1 MEQLSH
7 DKYPI
12 HVESPRDGVLESASK
27 RVRMIFSVM
36 ASPNRIDILRILNS
50 KGPLTYSELKSLAGF
65 KSKKESGKFAYHLRK
80 LLRQSLVALNRA
92 ERRYTITNL
101 GKLVLSLAR
110 QIEERSIIESGK
122 MYVRTTRPSIEEF
135 NSNKIIQSLVR
146 EANMP
151 LEQAHKITEEV
162 ENKIY
167 KFQAVYLTSS
177 LIRETV
183 NSVLIEHGHEEYR
196 NKLARLGL
204 PASDIVEMLSNADT
218 AKNGLETFMS
228 KAFHSI
234 FTEYLLNNTLPKD
247 IADMHLAGELNISN
261 SGTWGLIPDT
271 IFLDVTEFREKTL
284 QLGGKFLNV
293 SRVHFP
299 SINNSDNF
307 ETYLSLLI
315 SLLSREAS
323 TELVLEGI
331 VAMFLERTKDSA
343 EMSTRFAKALMLSS
357 VAPSYIQSGLPVTTI
372 TIPADGQDATSVSAL
387 LSGYRKYVDSTPI
400 PRIGLSLIYGD
411 TNDQQSQISYH
422 LDDIVSVVRNGGII
436 SVSHDDSLRASSGIR
451 KSIGGKKSGS
461 VVALQS
467 LSINLPRLAY
477 QSNKDETYF
486 RARLA
491 MMIKPALGALHI
503 RKKAVAEL
511 IRKGIVPAL
520 CGNSDFTQSGTIS
533 TIINLIGARES
544 VNDILEHHPKN
555 NGIEVLQKV
564 LRTSVDVTLDQGK
577 YLGDGPVGVAMVAD
591 DSAARFAAL
600 DSDKYGRAYLQSTR
614 QHSNTYS
621 QGLTLYGEQL
631 LPTNDDN
638 AGSLIEECLSVDKIL
653 SGGLS
658 VTLDVTELGS
668 DHEQLKKAIEVASR
682 IPFFHPVMRLT
693 VCGTCGNRSS
703 SMNMER
709 CENCRSPH
717 MLPIHQMV

>member
-80 LLRQSLVALNRA
+80 LLRQSLVALNKA

-218 AKNGLETFMS
+218 AKNGLETLMS

-299 SINNSDNF
+299 SINNSDDF

-372 TIPADGQDATSVSAL
+372 TIPADGQDATSVAAV
-387 LSGYRKYVDSTPI
+387 LSGYRKYVDSTPV

-422 LDDIVSVVRNGGII
+422 LDDIVSVVRSGGII
-436 SVSHDDSLRASSGIR
+436 SLSHDDSLRAGSGIR
-451 KSIGGKKSGS
+451 KSIGGKKSDS
-461 VVALQS
+461 LVTLQS

-491 MMIKPALGALHI
+491 MMIRPALGALHI

-564 LRTSVDVTLDQGK
+564 LRTSVDVALDQGK

-600 DSDKYGRAYLQSTR
+600 DSDKYGRAYLQSTQ

-668 DHEQLKKAIEVASR
+668 DYEQLKKAIEVASR
-682 IPFFHPVMRLT
+682 IPFFRPVMRLT